1 MVELEIQTAET
12 RHEFIDA
19 IGQELQQEERKMEMY
34 QAKILHVWRSMV
46 DPLIQ
51 QSVRET

>member
-19 IGQELQQEERKMEMY
+19 IGQKLQQEEHKVEMY
-34 QAKILHVWRSMV
+34 QAEVVHVWQSMV
-46 DPLIQ
+46 GTLIQ
-51 QSVRET
+51 QSVRAT